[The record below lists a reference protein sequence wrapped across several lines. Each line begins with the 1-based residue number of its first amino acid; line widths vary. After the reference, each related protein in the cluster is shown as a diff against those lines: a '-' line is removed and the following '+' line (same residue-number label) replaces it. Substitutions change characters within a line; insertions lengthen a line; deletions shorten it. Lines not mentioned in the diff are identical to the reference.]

1 VKGRCAMKTMITVS
15 SAVLVIT
22 ACGTNPVQTSS
33 SQSDVRVQERL
44 VTQAVE
50 KAPKWMFKLPQ
61 EAGVVY
67 ENGTAISSDF
77 SMADQKAK
85 TMAYTKICMAA
96 GGKIRS
102 QMKMYRADTD
112 GASVE
117 QSELT
122 ARSICPD
129 VDISG
134 VETVEM
140 KHVAEGNRIRSY
152 VLVALPIGS
161 KNSVKS
167 TKELQNRSTD
177 AFKELDGLVLKP
189 VTPKPEGAANEQKA
203 TAGTEQTV
211 RAPAEPVNSVPIE
224 SKPISIN
231 KGISAGEGGGS
242 SLVNPVKALGN
253 GEVIVKDVDGTDKTV
268 TLIKTDNTEYKQRRE
283 EALKKPGAVIGQI
296 TVQ

>member
-1 VKGRCAMKTMITVS
+1 VKKIITVS
-15 SAVLVIT
+15 SSVLMMA
-22 ACGTNPVQTSS
+22 ACGSNPVQTSS
-33 SQSDVRVQERL
+33 SQNDGRSQERL
-44 VTQAVE
+44 VTQAVNQ
-50 KAPKWMFKLPQ
+50 APKWMFKLPQ
-61 EAGVVY
+61 ETGVVY

-96 GGKIRS
+96 GGKVRS

-161 KNSVKS
+161 KNIVKS

-177 AFKELDGLVLKP
+177 AFKELDGLVSKPAPTKTEGTSSATEKP
-189 VTPKPEGAANEQKA
+189 VVVEKPVANAEQ
-203 TAGTEQTV
+203 AGKST
-211 RAPAEPVNSVPIE
+211 AEPVKAPTNETS
-224 SKPISIN
+224 
-231 KGISAGEGGGS
+231 GA

-253 GEVIVKDVDGTDKTV
+253 GEVIVKDPDGTDKTI
-268 TLIKTDNTEYKQRRE
+268 TLIKTDNTEYKQRRD

>member
-1 VKGRCAMKTMITVS
+1 MKNIITVGS
-15 SAVLVIT
+15 SVLMMA
-22 ACGTNPVQTSS
+22 ACGSNPVQTSS
-33 SQSDVRVQERL
+33 SQNDGRSQERL
-44 VTQAVE
+44 VTQAVNQ
-50 KAPKWMFKLPQ
+50 APKWMFKLPQ
-61 EAGVVY
+61 ETGVVY
-67 ENGTAISSDF
+67 ENGSAISSDF

-96 GGKIRS
+96 GGKVRS

-161 KNSVKS
+161 KNIVKS

-177 AFKELDGLVLKP
+177 AFKELDGLVSKPAPIKTEGTSSATEKP
-189 VTPKPEGAANEQKA
+189 VVVEKPVANAEQ
-203 TAGTEQTV
+203 AGKST
-211 RAPAEPVNSVPIE
+211 AEPVKAPTNETS
-224 SKPISIN
+224 
-231 KGISAGEGGGS
+231 GA

-253 GEVIVKDVDGTDKTV
+253 GEVIVKDPDGTDKTI
-268 TLIKTDNTEYKQRRE
+268 TLIKTDNTEYKQRRD

>member
-1 VKGRCAMKTMITVS
+1 MKTMITVG
-15 SAVLVIT
+15 SAILVIT

-33 SQSDVRVQERL
+33 SQVDGRSQERL
-44 VTQAVE
+44 VTQAVD

-77 SMADQKAK
+77 SMADQIAK

-102 QMKMYRADTD
+102 QMKIFRADND
-112 GASVE
+112 GASVA

-152 VLVALPIGS
+152 VLVALPMGS

-167 TKELQNRSTD
+167 TNELQNRSAD
-177 AFKELDGLVLKP
+177 AFKELDGIALKP
-189 VTPKPEGAANEQKA
+189 GTSKPEG
-203 TAGTEQTV
+203 G
-211 RAPAEPVNSVPIE
+211 VNSNKVPPESLNLVPTE
-224 SKPISIN
+224 SKPISSN
-231 KGISAGEGGGS
+231 KEISQSEVRSTGVIS
-242 SLVNPVKALGN
+242 PVKALGN
-253 GEVIVKDVDGTDKTV
+253 GEAIVKDVNGADKKV
-268 TLIKTDNTEYKQRRE
+268 TFIKTDNIEYKQRRD

>member
-1 VKGRCAMKTMITVS
+1 
-15 SAVLVIT
+15 
-22 ACGTNPVQTSS
+22 
-33 SQSDVRVQERL
+33 
-44 VTQAVE
+44 
-50 KAPKWMFKLPQ
+50 MFKLPQ

-77 SMADQKAK
+77 SMADQIAK

-102 QMKMYRADTD
+102 QMKIYRADTD
-112 GASVE
+112 GASVS

-152 VLVALPIGS
+152 VLVALPMGS

-167 TKELQNRSTD
+167 TNELQNRSAD
-177 AFKELDGLVLKP
+177 AFKELDGIALKP
-189 VTPKPEGAANEQKA
+189 GTAKPEGGINSNKA
-203 TAGTEQTV
+203 PPESLNLA
-211 RAPAEPVNSVPIE
+211 PIE
-224 SKPISIN
+224 SKPISSN
-231 KGISAGEGGGS
+231 KEISQSEVRS
-242 SLVNPVKALGN
+242 SGLISPVKALGN
-253 GEVIVKDVDGTDKTV
+253 GEAIVKDVNGADKNV
-268 TLIKTDNTEYKQRRE
+268 TFIKTDNIEYKQRRD

>member
-1 VKGRCAMKTMITVS
+1 MKGRCVMKTMITVG
-15 SAVLVIT
+15 SAIMVMT

-33 SQSDVRVQERL
+33 SQVDGRSQERL
-44 VTQAVE
+44 VTQAVD

-77 SMADQKAK
+77 SMADQIAK

-102 QMKMYRADTD
+102 QMKIYRADTD
-112 GASVE
+112 GASIA

-152 VLVALPIGS
+152 VLVALPMGS

-167 TKELQNRSTD
+167 TNELQNRSAD
-177 AFKELDGLVLKP
+177 AFKELDGIALKP
-189 VTPKPEGAANEQKA
+189 GTAKPEGGINSNKA
-203 TAGTEQTV
+203 PPESLNLA
-211 RAPAEPVNSVPIE
+211 PIE
-224 SKPISIN
+224 YKPISSN
-231 KGISAGEGGGS
+231 KEISQSEVRS
-242 SLVNPVKALGN
+242 SGLISPVKDLGN
-253 GEVIVKDVDGTDKTV
+253 GEAIVKDVNGADKNV
-268 TLIKTDNTEYKQRRE
+268 TFIKTDNIEYKQRRD

>member
-1 VKGRCAMKTMITVS
+1 MKKIITVGS
-15 SAVLVIT
+15 SVLMMA
-22 ACGTNPVQTSS
+22 ACGSNPVQTSS
-33 SQSDVRVQERL
+33 SQNDGRSQERL
-44 VTQAVE
+44 VTQAVNQ
-50 KAPKWMFKLPQ
+50 APKWMFKLPQ
-61 EAGVVY
+61 EPGVVY

-77 SMADQKAK
+77 SMADQTAK

-96 GGKIRS
+96 GGKVRS

-161 KNSVKS
+161 KNIVKS

-177 AFKELDGLVLKP
+177 AFKELDGLVSKPAPTKTEGTSSATEKP
-189 VTPKPEGAANEQKA
+189 VVVEKPVANAEQ
-203 TAGTEQTV
+203 AGKST
-211 RAPAEPVNSVPIE
+211 AEPVKAPTNETS
-224 SKPISIN
+224 
-231 KGISAGEGGGS
+231 GA

-253 GEVIVKDVDGTDKTV
+253 GEVIVKDPDGTDKTI
-268 TLIKTDNTEYKQRRE
+268 TLIKTDNTEYKQRRD

>member
-1 VKGRCAMKTMITVS
+1 MKTMITVG
-15 SAVLVIT
+15 SAILVIT

-33 SQSDVRVQERL
+33 SQVDGRSQERL
-44 VTQAVE
+44 VTQAVDQ
-50 KAPKWMFKLPQ
+50 APKWMFKLPQ

-77 SMADQKAK
+77 SMADQIAK

-102 QMKMYRADTD
+102 QMKIYRADND
-112 GASVE
+112 GASVA

-152 VLVALPIGS
+152 VLVALPMGS
-161 KNSVKS
+161 KNSIKS
-167 TKELQNRSTD
+167 TNELQNRSAD
-177 AFKELDGLVLKP
+177 AFKELDGIALKSGT
-189 VTPKPEGAANEQKA
+189 VKPEGGINSNKA
-203 TAGTEQTV
+203 PPESL
-211 RAPAEPVNSVPIE
+211 NLVPTE
-224 SKPISIN
+224 SKPISSN
-231 KGISAGEGGGS
+231 KEISQSEVRSGGLIS
-242 SLVNPVKALGN
+242 PVKALGN
-253 GEVIVKDVDGTDKTV
+253 GEAIVKDVNGADKNV
-268 TLIKTDNTEYKQRRE
+268 TFIKTDNIEYKQRRD

>member
-1 VKGRCAMKTMITVS
+1 MKTMITVG
-15 SAVLVIT
+15 SAILVIT

-33 SQSDVRVQERL
+33 SQVDGRSQERL
-44 VTQAVE
+44 VTQAVD

-77 SMADQKAK
+77 SMADQIAK

-102 QMKMYRADTD
+102 QMKIYRADND
-112 GASVE
+112 GASVA

-152 VLVALPIGS
+152 VLVALPMGS
-161 KNSVKS
+161 KNSIKS
-167 TKELQNRSTD
+167 TNELQNRSAD
-177 AFKELDGLVLKP
+177 AFKELDGIALKSGT
-189 VTPKPEGAANEQKA
+189 VKPEGGINSNKA
-203 TAGTEQTV
+203 PPESL
-211 RAPAEPVNSVPIE
+211 NLVPTE
-224 SKPISIN
+224 SKPISSN
-231 KGISAGEGGGS
+231 KEISQSEVRSGGLIS
-242 SLVNPVKALGN
+242 PVKALGN
-253 GEVIVKDVDGTDKTV
+253 GEAIVKDVNGADKNV
-268 TLIKTDNTEYKQRRE
+268 TFIKTDNIEYKQRRD

>member
-1 VKGRCAMKTMITVS
+1 MKTMITVG
-15 SAVLVIT
+15 SAVLLIT

-33 SQSDVRVQERL
+33 SQVDGRTQERL
-44 VTQAVE
+44 VTQAVD

-61 EAGVVY
+61 ETGVVY

-134 VETVEM
+134 IETVEM

-161 KNSVKS
+161 KNIVKS

-177 AFKELDGLVLKP
+177 AFKELDGITLKSGIS
-189 VTPKPEGAANEQKA
+189 KPEGAGNSNKA
-203 TAGTEQTV
+203 LPESLNLV
-211 RAPAEPVNSVPIE
+211 PVE
-224 SKPISIN
+224 SKPISGN
-231 KGISAGEGGGS
+231 KEILSNEVGDGG
-242 SLVNPVKALGN
+242 LINPVKTLGN
-253 GEVIVKDVDGTDKTV
+253 GEVIVKDIDGVDKTV
-268 TLIKTDNTEYKQRRE
+268 KFFKTENTEYKQRRD

>member
-1 VKGRCAMKTMITVS
+1 MKRMITVS
-15 SAVLVIT
+15 AAVLGIT

-33 SQSDVRVQERL
+33 SQADGRSQERL

-61 EAGVVY
+61 ETGVVY

-85 TMAYTKICMAA
+85 AMAYTKICMAA

-102 QMKMYRADTD
+102 QMKVYRADTD

-129 VDISG
+129 IDISG

-161 KNSVKS
+161 KNIVKS

-177 AFKELDGLVLKP
+177 AFKELDNLSITPVSPNTNVVPTPEKVISRSNAIEKSSGSQINASQAENKSMANNAAEVKSDLNFVKP
-189 VTPKPEGAANEQKA
+189 VK
-203 TAGTEQTV
+203 
-211 RAPAEPVNSVPIE
+211 
-224 SKPISIN
+224 
-231 KGISAGEGGGS
+231 
-242 SLVNPVKALGN
+242 SLQE
-253 GEVIVKDVDGTDKTV
+253 GEVVIKDIDGKDKTS
-268 TLIKTDNTEYKQRRE
+268 TLLKTENSEYAIKRN

-296 TVQ
+296 SVQ